1 VLGLKKRLD
10 RLYKEYDFKGRIR
23 HDPIEFP
30 RRYSMPED
38 IEIAGFIASCLAYGK
53 VELFRPVIEKIL
65 SVPGKNLHTFVL
77 NFSPEKDR
85 KYLNGIRYRFNREED
100 ILCLIYFLSQALR
113 KHGSLKNLFCSFY
126 SPGNEDTGKAIS
138 GFVNFLLSTDTSV
151 IYRKNIRPYG
161 LIQLLPSP
169 EKGSACKRMN
179 LFLRWMV
186 RNKDIDLGIWKDISP
201 SRLIIPLDTHIAKIS
216 KCLNLTR
223 RVTADWKMAKE
234 VTESLKKLDPSD
246 PLKYDFALCHHGIS
260 GMCQG
265 QKFRDTCSTCSLKLN
280 LSLPLV
286 GSPSAT

>member
-1 VLGLKKRLD
+1 MSEIRTELGLKKRLD
-10 RLYKEYDFKGRIR
+10 KLYKEYDFKGRIK

-65 SVPGKNLHTFVL
+65 NVPGKNLYAFVL
-77 NFSPEKDR
+77 NFSPEKDG
-85 KYLNGIRYRFNREED
+85 KYLSGIRYRFNREED

-126 SPGNEDTGKAIS
+126 GPEDEDTGKAIS

-161 LIQLLPSP
+161 LIQLFPSP

-216 KCLNLTR
+216 KCLDLTR
-223 RVTADWKMAKE
+223 RATADWKMAKE
-234 VTESLKKLDPSD
+234 ITESLKKLDPLD

-265 QKFRDTCSTCSLKLN
+265 QKFRDTCSTCSLKIN
-280 LSLPLV
+280 EK
-286 GSPSAT
+286 